1 MLLVLLFYNNLIYK
15 VLSGDVISANPVN
28 YFAKPFYNN
37 R

>member
-1 MLLVLLFYNNLIYK
+1 MLLVLLFYNNLICK
-15 VLSGDVISANPVN
+15 ALSGDVINVNPVN